1 MQCTHQRHRLNTRT
15 EKGAQEKMEKEKYR
29 VVTKELAELFTLTQE
44 TSKEETSSE
53 VKRETFHNVK
63 RVDPP

>member
-1 MQCTHQRHRLNTRT
+1 
-15 EKGAQEKMEKEKYR
+15 MEKEKYR